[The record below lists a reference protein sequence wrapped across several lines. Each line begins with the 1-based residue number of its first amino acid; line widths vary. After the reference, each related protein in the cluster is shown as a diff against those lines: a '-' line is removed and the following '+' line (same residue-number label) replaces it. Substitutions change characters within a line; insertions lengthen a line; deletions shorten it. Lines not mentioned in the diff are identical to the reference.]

1 MEGGKKIVFRSLSGV
16 NRPAQLVKPNCWNF
30 GWLGLG
36 IQTPR
41 GSPQCVCI
49 LLRTVY
55 RSGCQRRQMG
65 GGNPGSDR
73 EKTFFFLFY
82 FLKNLFN
89 PRRAMA
95 FSLNPMARAAAT
107 TIFLPSSLKRY
118 IPGCC
123 CCCFIFFCP
132 ASCPE
137 SNVRQ
142 SWWLERVVMMVFLSF
157 FLSLP
162 NLLAVKFLDSYREKK
177 TRRRKLK
184 CIERAV
190 V

>member
-1 MEGGKKIVFRSLSGV
+1 MEGGKKIVFRSLSGM

-49 LLRTVY
+49 LLRAVY

-73 EKTFFFLFY
+73 EKTFFFY
-82 FLKNLFN
+82 FTFFKNLFN

-123 CCCFIFFCP
+123 CCFIFILSGQLSRIECKT
-132 ASCPE
+132 
-137 SNVRQ
+137 
-142 SWWLERVVMMVFLSF
+142 VVMVRKSGDDGFSF
-157 FLSLP
+157 FLSFSSK
-162 NLLAVKFLDSYREKK
+162 LAGR
-177 TRRRKLK
+177 
-184 CIERAV
+184 
-190 V
+190 